1 MVHARYQ
8 RRGGEDA
15 VFEDEVAMLR
25 SFGQEVEVFERRN
38 DDLAGRHA
46 LRLARDTIWAP
57 GPARELA
64 AAIARL
70 RPDVVHAHNTFP
82 SLSPALAWT
91 AARAGVPYIQTLHNF
106 RLVCPQGMLQ
116 RDGRAC
122 MDCVG
127 RLPLPAIRH
136 ACYRDS
142 RAATVVL
149 AAMLASHRALGT
161 WTRKV
166 ARFIALSEF
175 SRQVFVAGGLPA
187 GRIVVKPNF
196 VADPLG
202 ADADAGD
209 GEGMAEGTGA
219 PAREAVLLFAGRLV
233 ADKGIATLA
242 AIAAAA
248 PELRIRVLGA
258 GPQRALLEG
267 LPNVELLGE
276 QPAAGVRREMLR
288 AAALVLPS
296 AGHENFPRS
305 LVEASALGL
314 PVFASDQGALREIVV
329 DGETGWLLPSGDG
342 AAWVGAIRAALA
354 SRGELARRGR
364 QARAR
369 YLAHWT
375 ARRDFD
381 RLMTIY
387 GEALA
392 DPAAPVR

>member
-25 SFGQEVEVFERRN
+25 GFGQQVEVFERHN
-38 DDLAGRHA
+38 DALAGRGA
-46 LRLARDTIWAP
+46 LRLASDTVWAP

-64 AAIARL
+64 AAIARF

-82 SLSPALAWT
+82 SLSPALAWV
-91 AARAGVPYIQTLHNF
+91 AARAGVPYVQTLHNF

-116 RDGRAC
+116 RAGRGC

-142 RAATVVL
+142 RAATGVV

-175 SRQVFVAGGLPA
+175 SRGVFVAGGLPA
-187 GRIVVKPNF
+187 ARIVVKPNF
-196 VADPLG
+196 VADPVGGGAGAG
-202 ADADAGD
+202 ADVAEASAAG
-209 GEGMAEGTGA
+209 AAAGA
-219 PAREAVLLFAGRLV
+219 PAREAALLFAGRLV

-267 LPNVELLGE
+267 LPNVSLLGE
-276 QPAAGVRREMLR
+276 QPAAVVRHEMQR

-296 AGHENFPRS
+296 VGHENFPRS
-305 LVEASALGL
+305 LVEAAALGL
-314 PVFASDQGALREIVV
+314 PVFASDQGALRELVV
-329 DGETGWLLPSGDG
+329 DGLSGWLLPPGQG
-342 AAWVGAIRAALA
+342 AAWVEAIRAARA
-354 SRGELARRGR
+354 EPGEIGRRGL
-364 QARAR
+364 QARAH
-369 YLAHWT
+369 YLAHW
-375 ARRDFD
+375 APQRNFEQ
-381 RLMTIY
+381 LMAIY
-387 GEALA
+387 SA
-392 DPAAPVR
+392 VS